1 MLSDNKRLMVSK
13 SIYISTIS
21 MEATIPNVPLYNLF
35 FLNSLEKDEK
45 NGS

>member
-1 MLSDNKRLMVSK
+1 
-13 SIYISTIS
+13 

-45 NGS
+45 NGG